1 MRINHNIAA
10 LNTYRQLTAG
20 SLNAS
25 KSMEKLS
32 SGLRIN
38 RAGDDAAGLAIS
50 EKMRGQI
57 RGLEQASRNAQDGI
71 SLIQTAEGAL
81 NETHSILQRMR
92 ELAVQASN
100 DTTTDSDRKELQK
113 EIAQL
118 KEEIDRIANTTEF
131 NTKKLLDGSVSAAK
145 TARATILQSAKMDV
159 TTSASI
165 TAGSAPTPDAFSIA
179 SDITFTVEDTSG
191 GGPQT
196 VTLNAGTYT
205 AATLA
210 STLQSSIQ
218 ALNGEFANVTVTLN
232 GSNLNFAY
240 NGDSAGN
247 NTIVIS
253 GLDALGMNA
262 TITLQ
267 DNNTAVTENP
277 TENAYNITSSNNQFD
292 LTVDGGARTTVSL
305 ATGIYTLNGL
315 ASQISTAITSAGLNA
330 SASVSSG
337 RIVITA
343 GSSGADS
350 SIQINQTGSDTGVTY
365 LGFSDGASDTGTNG
379 DANTLLT
386 ALKDENGNSFG
397 LTTGDVITIKG
408 IKNGKAVNDGTLT
421 INANTTVQDLMDEIR
436 NTLGITGGSVQLNS
450 DGKIV
455 ITGDNG
461 TANALSN
468 VELSVNGRNLF
479 NNVFSAFEETQSAQ
493 DTHSD
498 SSLNFHIGA
507 NQGQT
512 MKVDINEMSVRSLSL
527 ESIDVSTQQGAETA
541 ISVID
546 NAIETVS
553 AERSKLGAFQNRL
566 EHSINNLGTSAEN
579 LTAAESRIRDVDYA
593 LVA

>member
-10 LNTYRQLTAG
+10 LNTYRQLTMGTNA
-20 SLNAS
+20 AS

-57 RGLEQASRNAQDGI
+57 RGLEQATRNAQDGI
-71 SLIQTAEGAL
+71 SMIQTAEGAL

-100 DTTTDSDRKELQK
+100 DTTTDADRKELQK
-113 EIAQL
+113 EVAQL

-165 TAGSAPTPDAFSIA
+165 TAGSAPTANAFYLA
-179 SDITFTVEDTSG
+179 SDVTITIIDDGANSATA
-191 GGPQT
+191 
-196 VTLNAGTYT
+196 TLSAGTYN
-205 AATLA
+205 ASSLA
-210 STLQSSIQ
+210 SALQTAIQ
-218 ALNGEFANVTVTLN
+218 SVSATVADAANVTVAVNAN
-232 GSNLNFAY
+232 GTDLDFSY
-240 NGDSAGN
+240 NGTATS
-247 NTIVIS
+247 ISIS
-253 GLDALGMNA
+253 GLNTALGIADFTINDGA
-262 TITLQ
+262 T
-267 DNNTAVTENP
+267 VTKDP
-277 TENAYNITSSNNQFD
+277 TENGYEITSSNNQFD

-305 ATGIYTLNGL
+305 TTGIYDLNGL
-315 ASQISTAITSAGLNA
+315 ASQISAAINAAGLNA

-343 GSSGADS
+343 GSSGANS

-365 LGFSDGASDTGTNG
+365 LGFSNGDSDTGTNG

-397 LTTGDVITIKG
+397 LTTGDIITIKG

-421 INANTTVQDLMDEIR
+421 IDANTTVQDLMDEIR
-436 NTLGITGGSVQLNS
+436 TTLGITGGSVQLNS

-455 ITGDNG
+455 ITGDTG

-479 NNVFSAFEETQSAQ
+479 NNVFSAFEETQAAQ
-493 DTHSD
+493 DTHTD

-527 ESIDVSTQQGAETA
+527 ESVDVSTQQGAETA

-593 LVA
+593 LAA